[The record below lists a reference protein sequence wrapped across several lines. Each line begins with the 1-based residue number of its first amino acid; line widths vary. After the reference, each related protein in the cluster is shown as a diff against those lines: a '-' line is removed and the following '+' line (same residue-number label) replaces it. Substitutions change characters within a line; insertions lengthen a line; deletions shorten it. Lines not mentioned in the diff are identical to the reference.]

1 MTAGVAG
8 VDWVR
13 RWERLVRDRE
23 EQWERLGLGRRGADF
38 WTTRAASFARFSRGV
53 HRDDPVL
60 ERVLAQMP
68 AGDGRVLDVGAGTGR
83 YAVPLAEFGARVQAV
98 EPNAA
103 MAGLL
108 AEEARGRGVSVAVEQ
123 SEWPA
128 CEPAVGS
135 ADVVLCAHVVY
146 PIADIVPFIRALDR
160 AARCAVVMV
169 ARLGQVD
176 DGIAHVFEVVHGEP
190 RVPMPAL
197 PDLYMLLLQLGFPVS
212 ATLHPFETRWA
223 FADGETAVADVAGRL
238 GVQPGTQTW
247 AEVESAVRSRLVP
260 RGDEVLLAPSQAY
273 QGVLWWEAG
282 TRVPGGTLG
291 AFGNL

>member
-23 EQWERLGLGRRGADF
+23 EQWERLGLGHRGADF
-38 WTTRAASFARFSRGV
+38 WTSRAATFARFSRGV
-53 HRDDPVL
+53 RRDDPVL
-60 ERVLAQMP
+60 ERVRAQLP

-83 YAVPLAEFGARVQAV
+83 YAVPLAELGARVQAV

-103 MAGLL
+103 MAALL
-108 AEEARGRGVSVAVEQ
+108 SDEARAHGVSVAVEQ
-123 SEWPA
+123 AEWPA
-128 CEPAVGS
+128 AEQAVGS

-146 PIADIVPFIRALDR
+146 PIADVVPFVRALDR

-169 ARLGQVD
+169 VRVGQVD
-176 DGIAHVFEVVHGEP
+176 EAIAHVFEAVHGEP

-197 PDLYMLLLQLGFPVS
+197 PELYMLLLQLGFPVS

-223 FADGETAVADVAGRL
+223 FADAEAAVADTAARL
-238 GVQPGTQTW
+238 GVQPGTATW

-282 TRVPGGTLG
+282 TRLSSGTIG
-291 AFGNL
+291 AFANL

>member
-23 EQWERLGLGRRGADF
+23 EQWERLGLGRRGGDF
-38 WTTRAASFARFSRGV
+38 WTRRAASFAREMRGV
-53 HRDDPVL
+53 RRDDPVL
-60 ERVLAQMP
+60 ERVRSQLP

-83 YAVPLAEFGARVQAV
+83 YAVPLAELGARVHAV

-108 AEEARGRGVSVAVEQ
+108 EEEARARGVSVAVEPD
-123 SEWPA
+123 EWPA
-128 CEPAVGS
+128 CEQRVGS

-146 PIADIVPFIRALDR
+146 PIADVVPFVRALDR

-176 DGIAHVFEVVHGEP
+176 EVLAPVFEAVHGEP

-197 PDLYMLLLQLGFPVS
+197 PDLHMLLLQLGFPVS

-223 FADGETAVADVAGRL
+223 FPDGEAAVADMAGRL
-238 GVQPGTQTW
+238 GVQPGTRKW

-260 RGDEVLLAPSQAY
+260 RGGEVLLAPAQAY

-282 TRVPGGTLG
+282 TRVHGGTLG

>member
-13 RWERLVRDRE
+13 RWEQLVHARE
-23 EQWERLGLGRRGADF
+23 EQWERLGLGRRGGDF
-38 WTTRAASFARFSRGV
+38 WTSRAASFARFSQGV
-53 HRDDPVL
+53 RRDDPVL
-60 ERVLAQMP
+60 ERVREQLP

-83 YAVPLAEFGARVQAV
+83 YAVPLAELGARVVAV

-103 MAGLL
+103 MADLL
-108 AEEARGRGVSVAVEQ
+108 GAEARTRGVSIPVEQ
-123 SEWPA
+123 SEWPRA
-128 CEPAVGS
+128 EPAVGP

-146 PIADIVPFIRALDR
+146 PIADIAPFVRALDR

-176 DGIAHVFEVVHGEP
+176 EAIAHVFEAVHGEP

-223 FADGETAVADVAGRL
+223 FADAEAAVADTASRL
-238 GVQPGTQTW
+238 GVAPGSPTW

-273 QGVLWWEAG
+273 QAVLWWEAG
-282 TRVPGGTLG
+282 TRVTTGTLG

>member
-1 MTAGVAG
+1 MTTGSAG

-13 RWERLVRDRE
+13 RWEHLVRSRE
-23 EQWERLGLGRRGADF
+23 EQWERLGLGRRGGDF
-38 WTTRAASFARFSRGV
+38 WTSRAKSFARFSAGV

-60 ERVLAQMP
+60 ERVRAQLP

-83 YAVPLAEFGARVQAV
+83 YALPLAELGARVLAL

-103 MAGLL
+103 MAALL
-108 AEEARGRGVSVAVEQ
+108 HEAARDRGVEVPIEQ

-128 CEPAVGS
+128 AEQVVGS

-146 PIADIVPFIRALDR
+146 PIADVVPFVRALDR

-169 ARLGQVD
+169 SRLGQVD
-176 DGIAHVFEVVHGEP
+176 EALNHVFEAVHGEP

-197 PDLYMLLLQLGFPVS
+197 PELYLLLLQLGFPVS

-223 FADGETAVADVAGRL
+223 YADADAAVADAAGRL
-238 GVQPGTQTW
+238 GVTRDSAKWP
-247 AEVESAVRSRLVP
+247 AVESAVRSRLVP
-260 RGDEVLLAPSQAY
+260 RGGEVLLAPSQAY

-282 TRVPGGTLG
+282 TRATG
-291 AFGNL
+291 AL

>member
-13 RWERLVRDRE
+13 HWEQLVRDRE

-38 WTTRAASFARFSRGV
+38 WTRRAASFAREMRGIR
-53 HRDDPVL
+53 RDDPVI
-60 ERVLAQMP
+60 ERVRAQLP

-83 YAVPLAEFGARVQAV
+83 YAVPLAELGARVHAV

-103 MAGLL
+103 MAALL
-108 AEEARGRGVSVAVEQ
+108 GDEARARGVSITVEPG
-123 SEWPA
+123 EWPA
-128 CEPAVGS
+128 AEPRAGS

-146 PIADIVPFIRALDR
+146 PIAEVVPFIRALDR

-176 DGIAHVFEVVHGEP
+176 EVIAPVFEAVHGEP

-197 PDLYMLLLQLGFPVS
+197 PDLHMLLLQLGIPASV
-212 ATLHPFETRWA
+212 TLHPFETRWA
-223 FADGETAVADVAGRL
+223 FADADAAVADMAGRL
-238 GVQPGTQTW
+238 GVQPDTRKW

-260 RGDEVLLAPSQAY
+260 RGDEVLLAPAQAY
-273 QGVLWWEAG
+273 QGVVWWEAG
-282 TRVPGGTLG
+282 TRVSSGSLG

>member
-1 MTAGVAG
+1 MTAGPGG

-23 EQWERLGLGRRGADF
+23 DQWERLGLGRRGADF
-38 WTTRAASFARFSRGV
+38 WTRRARSFALGMRGV
-53 HRDDPVL
+53 RRDDPVI
-60 ERVLAQMP
+60 ERVRAQLP

-83 YAVPLAEFGARVQAV
+83 YAVPLAELGARVQAV

-103 MAGLL
+103 MAELL
-108 AEEARGRGVSVAVEQ
+108 GEEARARGVTIPVEPD
-123 SEWPA
+123 EWPA
-128 CEPAVGS
+128 AEPRVGS

-146 PIADIVPFIRALDR
+146 PIAEVVPFVRALDR
-160 AARCAVVMV
+160 AARSAVVMV

-176 DGIAHVFEVVHGEP
+176 DAIAHVFEAVHGEP

-197 PDLYMLLLQLGFPVS
+197 PDLWMLLLQLGIPASVS
-212 ATLHPFETRWA
+212 LHPFETRWA
-223 FADGETAVADVAGRL
+223 FADADAAVADVAGRL
-238 GVQPGTQTW
+238 GVQPDTRSW

-273 QGVLWWEAG
+273 QGVVWWEAG
-282 TRVPGGTLG
+282 SRVPGGTLG
-291 AFGNL
+291 AFGKL